1 MKNLDKNNFKDVK
14 VYENHAFI
22 VADNVGA
29 HGMQVFDLTRLR
41 NVASPPESFT
51 AETVL
56 TNGWDG
62 STIRSC
68 HNIVINETNAMAY
81 LVGCQSANGGGP
93 IFIDIS
99 DPVNPEAI
107 GEYNDE
113 GYTHDAQVV
122 TYAGPDSSY
131 IGKEIMISSN
141 EDKIVII
148 ERLITFL

>member
-1 MKNLDKNNFKDVK
+1 
-14 VYENHAFI
+14 
-22 VADNVGA
+22 
-29 HGMQVFDLTRLR
+29 MQVFDLTRLR
-41 NVASPPESFT
+41 NVVSPPESFM

-99 DPVNPEAI
+99 DPLNP
-107 GEYNDE
+107 
-113 GYTHDAQVV
+113 
-122 TYAGPDSSY
+122 SSLN
-131 IGKEIMISSN
+131 SLTN
-141 EDKIVII
+141 E
-148 ERLITFL
+148 F